1 MQGRM
6 QELPG
11 TTVEITVLVTLLGGR
26 GKHIVW
32 GFVLAT
38 RLYNPGKRQ
47 RLAASE
53 LRGAE
58 CFSVWSFD
66 SFDFI

>member
-6 QELPG
+6 QESPG

-53 LRGAE
+53 LR
-58 CFSVWSFD
+58 
-66 SFDFI
+66 